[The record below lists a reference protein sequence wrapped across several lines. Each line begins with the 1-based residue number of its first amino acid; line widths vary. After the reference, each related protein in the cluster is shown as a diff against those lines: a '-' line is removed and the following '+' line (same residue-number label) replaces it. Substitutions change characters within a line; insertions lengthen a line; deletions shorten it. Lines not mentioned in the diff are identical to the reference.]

1 MASVPKCQV
10 PTAWDPSKMARK
22 NYPKLSR
29 GNNGSQFP
37 DTSLQMCKSIPC
49 HKCWAEFSGEAAT
62 THFYGRLFVFR
73 ARTRAKNAK
82 KSTSD
87 KLVFPDLRH
96 CRSWKRRPSTR
107 LRNVGRRSTF
117 SQPVTWQVDQ
127 KKQKNQQRR
136 GQSRN
141 ALTSC
146 LWCGWHHVDMVTCY
160 RLHQWQ
166 LLRHTVSVSGV
177 DRCGAWI
184 AVGRVVKM

>member
-1 MASVPKCQV
+1 MIEGKQ
-10 PTAWDPSKMARK
+10 W
-22 NYPKLSR
+22 
-29 GNNGSQFP
+29 
-37 DTSLQMCKSIPC
+37 KSIPGHKSSNVQINSLPQVLGGVFWTSSHDPLLWSTFC
-49 HKCWAEFSGEAAT
+49 VSGTHTSEKREKVDKRQACFPRPATLQVAEKATFDEAAKCWS
-62 THFYGRLFVFR
+62 
-73 ARTRAKNAK
+73 
-82 KSTSD
+82 
-87 KLVFPDLRH
+87 
-96 CRSWKRRPSTR
+96 
-107 LRNVGRRSTF
+107 
-117 SQPVTWQVDQ
+117 QVDFFATCDVASRP